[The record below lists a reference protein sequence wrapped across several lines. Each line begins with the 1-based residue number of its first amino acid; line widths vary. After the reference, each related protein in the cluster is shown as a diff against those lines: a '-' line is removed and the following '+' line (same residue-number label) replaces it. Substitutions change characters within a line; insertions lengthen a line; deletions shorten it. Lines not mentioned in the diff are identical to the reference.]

1 MRKSMKILAV
11 ASALVAGV
19 AIGPALS
26 AHDSERAGGSIVGSG
41 MMDQGGMMG
50 MMNMMGQM
58 SQMMDRCNAMM
69 QGAGDGGA
77 SKPNEQWRENA
88 PAAPGNNG

>member
-11 ASALVAGV
+11 ASALVAGA
-19 AIGPALS
+19 AIAPALY
-26 AHDSERAGGSIVGSG
+26 AHDSERYSGSMMGSG
-41 MMDQGGMMG
+41 MTDQGGMMG

-58 SQMMDRCNAMM
+58 SQMMDHCNEMM

-88 PAAPGNNG
+88 PAAPGNDG